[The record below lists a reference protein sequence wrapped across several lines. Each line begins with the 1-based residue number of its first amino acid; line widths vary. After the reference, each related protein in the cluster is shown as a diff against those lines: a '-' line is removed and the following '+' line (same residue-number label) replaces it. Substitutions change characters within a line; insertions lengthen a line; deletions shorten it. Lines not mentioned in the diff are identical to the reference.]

1 MTEAM
6 MRKLFLLPLA
16 ALGASTALAP
26 ALAAEGNA
34 ARGQRVFNVCAQCQS
49 TRSSPPR
56 RRSVV

>member
-1 MTEAM
+1 